1 MVSDMNVKNKEHQAI
16 KGSTNISVKAT
27 AQPEVKKR
35 ITRLLEQ
42 IGEGLHEREHILSVS
57 LLSTLSGQNTFLFG
71 PPGTAKSLISRRLA
85 CAFESPKYYEH
96 LMNRFTTP
104 EEVFGPVSI
113 QELKLDKYVRKTEG
127 YLPDAEFAFL
137 DEIWKSSPAIL
148 NTLLTLINEHVFKNG
163 SEIIKAPIRSVIGAS
178 NEVPQENQ
186 GLDALYDR
194 FITRLMVPPIELE
207 DNFNLLIN
215 SRPSTSEPSV
225 DSELKVSLSELSQWN
240 ETIHNVELSK
250 DTLLVIKYI
259 RNEIS
264 ERNEEL
270 GLYVSDRRWQ
280 KAAILLKASAF
291 FNERKYTNLTDTI
304 LLKHCLWTS
313 PENRVCT
320 EEIVMNAIE
329 SCGIASDIN
338 LSALDNSKDSLE
350 KEITKELFYKE
361 DVYDV
366 ISLRDEDYFKV
377 IARFREKSSYSYGN
391 PDIKQKTI
399 HIPFNKFKSNI
410 SFHPVDTSGNEITEV
425 TCEFDDQG
433 SCTLSYA
440 ERYNRDRYNGFEFTP
455 SVLFHKGDKRSDVNE
470 RLIKSLSGS
479 VGNLRGQLKKFLK
492 ETEDKLSVY
501 KVELYSPFATNAD
514 TEVALKGVLS
524 QIDRLKIRI
533 KDCERLEALCQ

>member
-1 MVSDMNVKNKEHQAI
+1 MNVKSKERQTI
-16 KGSTNISVKAT
+16 KDSKNLRVTET

-35 ITRLLEQ
+35 ITQLLEQ
-42 IGEGLHEREHILSVS
+42 IGEGLHEREQILSIS

-85 CAFESPKYYEH
+85 CAFESQKYYEH

-113 QELKLDKYVRKTEG
+113 QELKQDKYIRKTEG

-194 FITRLMVPPIELE
+194 FITRLMVPPIVLE
-207 DNFNLLIN
+207 DNFNLLLN
-215 SRPSTSEPSV
+215 AKPSTSEPNV
-225 DSELKVSLSELSQWN
+225 DKELKVSLSELNQWN
-240 ETIHNVELSK
+240 EAIHNVELSN

-264 ERNEEL
+264 EKNEEL

-280 KAAILLKASAF
+280 KAANLLKASAF
-291 FNERKYTNLTDTI
+291 FNERNYTNLTDTI

-313 PENRVCT
+313 PENRICT

-338 LSALDNSKDSLE
+338 LADLDNSKDSLE
-350 KEITKELFYKE
+350 KEVTKELFYKE

-366 ISLRDEDYFKV
+366 ISLGEADYFKV
-377 IARFREKSSYSYGN
+377 VAKFREHNSYSYGN
-391 PDIKQKTI
+391 PEIKQKTVY
-399 HIPFNKFKSNI
+399 IPFNKFKSKT
-410 SFHPVDTSGNEITEV
+410 SFHPVDTSGNDVKEV
-425 TCEFDDQG
+425 TCEFDEQG
-433 SCTLSYA
+433 SCTLSYS
-440 ERYNRDRYNGFEFTP
+440 ERRYGNRYNDFEFTP
-455 SVLFHKGDKRSDVNE
+455 SILFHKGDKRSDVNE

-479 VGNLRGQLKKFLK
+479 VGNLRGQLKKSLK

-501 KVELYSPFATNAD
+501 KVELHSPFATSAD
-514 TEVALKGVLS
+514 AEVALKGVLS
-524 QIDRLKIRI
+524 QIDKLKIRI

>member
-1 MVSDMNVKNKEHQAI
+1 MNVKSKEHQTI
-16 KGSTNISVKAT
+16 KDSKNIKLSAT
-27 AQPEVKKR
+27 PQSKVKKR
-35 ITRLLEQ
+35 ITQLLEQ

-113 QELKLDKYVRKTEG
+113 QELKQDKYIRKTEG

-194 FITRLMVPPIELE
+194 FITRLMVPPIALE
-207 DNFNLLIN
+207 DNFNLLLN
-215 SRPSTSEPSV
+215 AKPSTSEPNV
-225 DSELKVSLSELSQWN
+225 DKELKVSLSELNQWN
-240 ETIHNVELSK
+240 EAIHNVGLSN

-264 ERNEEL
+264 EKNEEL

-291 FNERKYTNLTDTI
+291 FNERNYTNLTDTI

-313 PENRVCT
+313 PENRVCA
-320 EEIVMNAIE
+320 EEIVMDAIE
-329 SCGIASDIN
+329 SCGITGDIN
-338 LSALDNSKDSLE
+338 LAALDNSKDSLE
-350 KEITKELFYKE
+350 KEITKELFYKD

-366 ISLRDEDYFKV
+366 ISLGNEEYFKV
-377 IARFREKSSYSYGN
+377 VAKFREHNSYSYGN
-391 PDIKQKTI
+391 PEIKQKTV

-410 SFHPVDTSGNEITEV
+410 SFNPVDTSGNDIKEV
-425 TCEFDDQG
+425 TCEFDEQG
-433 SCTLSYA
+433 SCTLSYSN
-440 ERYNRDRYNGFEFTP
+440 RHYRNSYNDFEFTP
-455 SVLFHKGDKRSDVNE
+455 SILFHRGDKRSDVNV

-479 VGNLRGQLKKFLK
+479 VGNLRGQLKKILK
-492 ETEDKLSVY
+492 ETEDKLNVY
-501 KVELYSPFATNAD
+501 KAELHSPFVTSAD
-514 TEVALKGVLS
+514 IEVALKGVLC
-524 QIDRLKIRI
+524 QIDKLKIRI

>member
-1 MVSDMNVKNKEHQAI
+1 MNVKSKERQTI
-16 KGSTNISVKAT
+16 KDSKNLRVTET

-35 ITRLLEQ
+35 ITQLLEQ
-42 IGEGLHEREHILSVS
+42 IGEGLHEREQILSIS

-85 CAFESPKYYEH
+85 CAFESQKYYEH

-113 QELKLDKYVRKTEG
+113 QELKQDKYIRKTEG

-194 FITRLMVPPIELE
+194 FITRLMVPPIVLE
-207 DNFNLLIN
+207 DNFNLLLN
-215 SRPSTSEPSV
+215 AKPSTSDPNV
-225 DSELKVSLSELSQWN
+225 DKELKVSLSELNQWN
-240 ETIHNVELSK
+240 EAIHNVELSN

-264 ERNEEL
+264 EKNEEL

-280 KAAILLKASAF
+280 KAANLLKASAF
-291 FNERKYTNLTDTI
+291 FNERNYTNLTDTI

-313 PENRVCT
+313 PENRICT

-338 LSALDNSKDSLE
+338 LADLDNSKDSLE

-366 ISLRDEDYFKV
+366 ISLGEADYFKV
-377 IARFREKSSYSYGN
+377 VAKFREHNSYSYGN
-391 PDIKQKTI
+391 PEIKQKTVY
-399 HIPFNKFKSNI
+399 IPFNKFKSKT
-410 SFHPVDTSGNEITEV
+410 SFHPVDTSGNDVKEV
-425 TCEFDDQG
+425 TCEFDEQG
-433 SCTLSYA
+433 SCTLSYS
-440 ERYNRDRYNGFEFTP
+440 ERRYGNRYNDFEFTP
-455 SVLFHKGDKRSDVNE
+455 SILFHKGDKRSDVNE

-479 VGNLRGQLKKFLK
+479 VGNLRGQLKKSLK

-501 KVELYSPFATNAD
+501 KVELHSPFATSAD
-514 TEVALKGVLS
+514 AEVALKGVLS
-524 QIDRLKIRI
+524 QIDKLKIRI

>member
-1 MVSDMNVKNKEHQAI
+1 MNVKSKEHQTI
-16 KGSTNISVKAT
+16 KDSKNIRVSAT
-27 AQPEVKKR
+27 PQSKVKKR
-35 ITRLLEQ
+35 ITQLLEQ

-113 QELKLDKYVRKTEG
+113 QELKQDKYIRKTEG

-194 FITRLMVPPIELE
+194 FITRLMVPPIVRE
-207 DNFNLLIN
+207 DNFNLLLN
-215 SRPSTSEPSV
+215 AKPSTSEPNV
-225 DSELKVSLSELSQWN
+225 DEDLKVSISELSQWN
-240 ETIHNVELSK
+240 EAIHNVDLSN

-264 ERNEEL
+264 EKDEEL

-280 KAAILLKASAF
+280 KAAFLLKASAF
-291 FNERKYTNLTDTI
+291 FNERNYTNLTDTI

-320 EEIVMNAIE
+320 EEIVMDAIE
-329 SCGIASDIN
+329 SCGIAVDIN
-338 LSALDNSKDSLE
+338 LAALDNSKDSLE

-366 ISLRDEDYFKV
+366 ISLGDEEYFKV
-377 IARFREKSSYSYGN
+377 VAKFKENRYHYHDSET
-391 PDIKQKTI
+391 KQI
-399 HIPFNKFKSNI
+399 MVHIPFNKFKSNI
-410 SFHPVDTSGNEITEV
+410 SFHPVDMSGNDIKEV
-425 TCEFDDQG
+425 TCEFDEQG
-433 SCTLSYA
+433 SCTLSY
-440 ERYNRDRYNGFEFTP
+440 RHKHYGNIYNDLKFTP
-455 SVLFHKGDKRSDVNE
+455 SILFHKGDKRSDVNE

-479 VGNLRGQLKKFLK
+479 VGNLRGQLKKILK
-492 ETEDKLSVY
+492 ETEDKLNVY
-501 KVELYSPFATNAD
+501 KAELHSPFVTSAD
-514 TEVALKGVLS
+514 TEVALKGVLC
-524 QIDRLKIRI
+524 QIDKLKIRI

>member
-1 MVSDMNVKNKEHQAI
+1 MNVKSKEYQTS
-16 KGSTNISVKAT
+16 KDSKNIRVA

-35 ITRLLEQ
+35 ITQLLEQ

-113 QELKLDKYVRKTEG
+113 QELKQDKYVRKTEG

-163 SEIIKAPIRSVIGAS
+163 SEVIKAPIRSVIGAS

-194 FITRLMVPPIELE
+194 FITRLMVPPIVLE
-207 DNFNLLIN
+207 DNFNLLLN
-215 SRPSTSEPSV
+215 AKPSTSEPNV
-225 DSELKVSLSELSQWN
+225 DEELRVSLSELSQWN
-240 ETIHNVELSK
+240 EAIHNVELSK

-264 ERNEEL
+264 EKNEEL

-291 FNERKYTNLTDTI
+291 LNERNYTNLTDTI

-320 EEIVMNAIE
+320 EEIVMDAIE
-329 SCGIASDIN
+329 SCGIAGDIN
-338 LSALDNSKDSLE
+338 LAALDNSKDSLE
-350 KEITKELFYKE
+350 KEITKELFYKD

-366 ISLRDEDYFKV
+366 ISIGNEEYFKV
-377 IARFREKSSYSYGN
+377 AAKFREHNSYSYGN
-391 PDIKQKTI
+391 PEIKQKTV

-410 SFHPVDTSGNEITEV
+410 SFHPVDISGNDIKEV
-425 TCEFDDQG
+425 TCEFDEQG
-433 SCTLSYA
+433 SCTLSYSNRHYGN
-440 ERYNRDRYNGFEFTP
+440 RYNDFEFTP
-455 SVLFHKGDKRSDVNE
+455 SILFHKGDKRSDVNE

-479 VGNLRGQLKKFLK
+479 VGNLRGQLKKILK
-492 ETEDKLSVY
+492 ETEDKLRVY
-501 KVELYSPFATNAD
+501 KVELHSPFTTSAD
-514 TEVALKGVLS
+514 TDVALKGVLS
-524 QIDRLKIRI
+524 QIDKLKIRI

>member
-1 MVSDMNVKNKEHQAI
+1 MNVKSKERQTI
-16 KGSTNISVKAT
+16 KDSKNLRVTET

-35 ITRLLEQ
+35 ITQLLEQ
-42 IGEGLHEREHILSVS
+42 IGEGLHEREQILSIS

-85 CAFESPKYYEH
+85 CAFESQKYYEH

-113 QELKLDKYVRKTEG
+113 QELKQDKYIRKTEG

-194 FITRLMVPPIELE
+194 FITRLMVPPIVLE
-207 DNFNLLIN
+207 DNFNLLLN
-215 SRPSTSEPSV
+215 AKPSTSEPNV
-225 DSELKVSLSELSQWN
+225 DKELKVSLSELNQWN
-240 ETIHNVELSK
+240 EAIHNVELSN

-264 ERNEEL
+264 EKNEEL

-280 KAAILLKASAF
+280 KAANLLKASAF
-291 FNERKYTNLTDTI
+291 FNERNYTNLTDTI

-313 PENRVCT
+313 PANRICT

-338 LSALDNSKDSLE
+338 LADLDNSKDSLE

-366 ISLRDEDYFKV
+366 ISLGEADYFKV
-377 IARFREKSSYSYGN
+377 VAKFREHNSYSYGN
-391 PDIKQKTI
+391 PEIKQKTVY
-399 HIPFNKFKSNI
+399 IPFNKFKSKT
-410 SFHPVDTSGNEITEV
+410 SFHPVDTSGNDVKEV
-425 TCEFDDQG
+425 TCEFDEQG
-433 SCTLSYA
+433 SCTLSYS
-440 ERYNRDRYNGFEFTP
+440 ERRYGNRYNDFEFTP
-455 SVLFHKGDKRSDVNE
+455 SILFHKGDKRSDVNE

-479 VGNLRGQLKKFLK
+479 VGNLRGQLKKSLK

-501 KVELYSPFATNAD
+501 KVELHSPFATSAD
-514 TEVALKGVLS
+514 AEVALKGVLS
-524 QIDRLKIRI
+524 QIDKLKIRI

>member
-1 MVSDMNVKNKEHQAI
+1 MNVKSKEYQTS
-16 KGSTNISVKAT
+16 KDRKNIRVA
-27 AQPEVKKR
+27 AQPEIKKR
-35 ITRLLEQ
+35 ITQLLEQ

-113 QELKLDKYVRKTEG
+113 QELKQDKYIRKTEG

-163 SEIIKAPIRSVIGAS
+163 SEVIKAPIRSVIGAS

-194 FITRLMVPPIELE
+194 FITRLMVPPIVLE
-207 DNFNLLIN
+207 DNFNLLLN
-215 SRPSTSEPSV
+215 AKPSTSEPNV
-225 DSELKVSLSELSQWN
+225 DEELRVSLSELSQWN
-240 ETIHNVELSK
+240 EAIHNVELSK

-264 ERNEEL
+264 EKNEEL

-291 FNERKYTNLTDTI
+291 FNERNYTNLTDTI
-304 LLKHCLWTS
+304 LIKHCLWTS

-320 EEIVMNAIE
+320 EEIVMDAIE
-329 SCGIASDIN
+329 SCGIAGDIN
-338 LSALDNSKDSLE
+338 LAALDNSKDSLE
-350 KEITKELFYKE
+350 KEITKELFYKD

-366 ISLRDEDYFKV
+366 ISLGSEEYFKV
-377 IARFREKSSYSYGN
+377 VAKFREHNSYSYGN
-391 PDIKQKTI
+391 PEIKQKTV

-410 SFHPVDTSGNEITEV
+410 SFHPVDMSGNDIKEV
-425 TCEFDDQG
+425 TCEFDEQG
-433 SCTLSYA
+433 SCTLSYNT
-440 ERYNRDRYNGFEFTP
+440 RHYRDRYNDFEFTP
-455 SVLFHKGDKRSDVNE
+455 SILFHKGDKRSDVNE

-479 VGNLRGQLKKFLK
+479 VGNLRGQLKKILK
-492 ETEDKLSVY
+492 ETEDKLRVY
-501 KVELYSPFATNAD
+501 KLELHSPFTTSAD
-514 TEVALKGVLS
+514 TDVALKGVLS
-524 QIDRLKIRI
+524 QIDKLKIRI

>member
-27 AQPEVKKR
+27 VQPEVKKR

-215 SRPSTSEPSV
+215 SRPSTSELSV
-225 DSELKVSLSELSQWN
+225 DSKLKVSLLELSQWN

-320 EEIVMNAIE
+320 EEIVMSAIE

-366 ISLRDEDYFKV
+366 ISLGDEDYFKV
-377 IARFREKSSYSYGN
+377 IARFREKSSYSYYN
-391 PDIKQKTI
+391 PETKQKTV
-399 HIPFNKFKSNI
+399 HIPFNKFKSNS
-410 SFHPVDTSGNEITEV
+410 SFHPVDTSGNEIAEV

-433 SCTLSYA
+433 SCTLSYGN
-440 ERYNRDRYNGFEFTP
+440 RHSRDRYNSFEFTP
-455 SVLFHKGDKRSDVNE
+455 SILFHKGDKRSDVNE

>member
-1 MVSDMNVKNKEHQAI
+1 MNVKSKERQTI
-16 KGSTNISVKAT
+16 KDSKNLRVTET

-35 ITRLLEQ
+35 ITQLLEQ
-42 IGEGLHEREHILSVS
+42 IGEGLHEREQILSIS

-85 CAFESPKYYEH
+85 CAFESQKYYEH

-113 QELKLDKYVRKTEG
+113 QELKQDKYIRKTEG

-194 FITRLMVPPIELE
+194 FITRLMVPPIVLE
-207 DNFNLLIN
+207 DNFNLLLN
-215 SRPSTSEPSV
+215 AKPSTSEPNV
-225 DSELKVSLSELSQWN
+225 DKELKVSLSELNQWN
-240 ETIHNVELSK
+240 EAIHNVELSN

-264 ERNEEL
+264 EKNEEL

-280 KAAILLKASAF
+280 KAANLLKASAF
-291 FNERKYTNLTDTI
+291 FNERNYTNLTDTI

-313 PENRVCT
+313 PANRICT

-338 LSALDNSKDSLE
+338 LADLDNSKDSLE
-350 KEITKELFYKE
+350 KEVTKELFYKE

-366 ISLRDEDYFKV
+366 ISLGEADYFKV
-377 IARFREKSSYSYGN
+377 VAKFREHNSYSYGN
-391 PDIKQKTI
+391 PEIKQKTVY
-399 HIPFNKFKSNI
+399 IPFNKFKSKT
-410 SFHPVDTSGNEITEV
+410 SFHPVDTSGNDVKEV
-425 TCEFDDQG
+425 TCEFDEQG
-433 SCTLSYA
+433 SCTLSYS
-440 ERYNRDRYNGFEFTP
+440 ERRYGNRYNDFEFTP
-455 SVLFHKGDKRSDVNE
+455 SILFHKGDKRSDVNE

-479 VGNLRGQLKKFLK
+479 VGNLRGQLKKSLK

-501 KVELYSPFATNAD
+501 KVELHSPFATSAD
-514 TEVALKGVLS
+514 AEVALKGVLS
-524 QIDRLKIRI
+524 QIDKLKIRI

>member
-1 MVSDMNVKNKEHQAI
+1 MNVKSKERQTI
-16 KGSTNISVKAT
+16 KDSKNLRVTET

-35 ITRLLEQ
+35 ITQLLEQ
-42 IGEGLHEREHILSVS
+42 IGEGLHEREQILSIS

-85 CAFESPKYYEH
+85 CAFESQKYYEH

-113 QELKLDKYVRKTEG
+113 QELKQDKYIRKTEG

-194 FITRLMVPPIELE
+194 FITRLMVPPIVLE
-207 DNFNLLIN
+207 DNFNLLLN
-215 SRPSTSEPSV
+215 AKPSTSEPNV
-225 DSELKVSLSELSQWN
+225 DKELKVSLSELNQWN
-240 ETIHNVELSK
+240 EAIHNVELSN

-264 ERNEEL
+264 EKNEEL

-280 KAAILLKASAF
+280 KAANLLKASAF
-291 FNERKYTNLTDTI
+291 FNERNYTNLTDTI

-313 PENRVCT
+313 PENRICT

-338 LSALDNSKDSLE
+338 LADLDNSKDSLE

-366 ISLRDEDYFKV
+366 IPLGEADYFKV
-377 IARFREKSSYSYGN
+377 VAKFREHNSYSYGN
-391 PDIKQKTI
+391 PEIKQKTVY
-399 HIPFNKFKSNI
+399 IPFNKFKSKT
-410 SFHPVDTSGNEITEV
+410 SFHPVDTSGNDVKEV
-425 TCEFDDQG
+425 TCEFDEQG
-433 SCTLSYA
+433 SCTLSYS
-440 ERYNRDRYNGFEFTP
+440 ERRYGNRYNDFEFTP
-455 SVLFHKGDKRSDVNE
+455 SILFHKGDKRSDVNE

-479 VGNLRGQLKKFLK
+479 VGNLRGQLKKSLK

-501 KVELYSPFATNAD
+501 KVDLHSPFATSAD
-514 TEVALKGVLS
+514 AEVALKGVLS
-524 QIDRLKIRI
+524 QIDKLKIRI

>member
-1 MVSDMNVKNKEHQAI
+1 MKSKERQTIKDSKNLRVTE
-16 KGSTNISVKAT
+16 T

-35 ITRLLEQ
+35 ITQLLEQ
-42 IGEGLHEREHILSVS
+42 IGEGLHEREQILSIS

-85 CAFESPKYYEH
+85 CAFESQKYYEH

-113 QELKLDKYVRKTEG
+113 QELKQDKYIRKTEG

-194 FITRLMVPPIELE
+194 FITRLMVPPIVLE
-207 DNFNLLIN
+207 DNFNLLLN
-215 SRPSTSEPSV
+215 AKPSTSEPNV
-225 DSELKVSLSELSQWN
+225 DKELKVSLSELNQWN
-240 ETIHNVELSK
+240 EAIHNVELSN

-264 ERNEEL
+264 EKNEEL

-280 KAAILLKASAF
+280 KAANLLKASAF
-291 FNERKYTNLTDTI
+291 FNERNYTNLTDTI

-313 PENRVCT
+313 PENRICT

-338 LSALDNSKDSLE
+338 LADLDNSKDSLE

-361 DVYDV
+361 DV
-366 ISLRDEDYFKV
+366 
-377 IARFREKSSYSYGN
+377 
-391 PDIKQKTI
+391 
-399 HIPFNKFKSNI
+399 
-410 SFHPVDTSGNEITEV
+410 
-425 TCEFDDQG
+425 
-433 SCTLSYA
+433 
-440 ERYNRDRYNGFEFTP
+440 
-455 SVLFHKGDKRSDVNE
+455 
-470 RLIKSLSGS
+470 
-479 VGNLRGQLKKFLK
+479 
-492 ETEDKLSVY
+492 
-501 KVELYSPFATNAD
+501 
-514 TEVALKGVLS
+514 
-524 QIDRLKIRI
+524 
-533 KDCERLEALCQ
+533 

>member
-1 MVSDMNVKNKEHQAI
+1 MNVKSKERQTI
-16 KGSTNISVKAT
+16 KDSKNLRVTET

-35 ITRLLEQ
+35 ITQLLEQ
-42 IGEGLHEREHILSVS
+42 IGEGLHEREQILSIS

-85 CAFESPKYYEH
+85 CAFESQKYYEH

-113 QELKLDKYVRKTEG
+113 QELKQDKYTRKTEG

-194 FITRLMVPPIELE
+194 FITRLMVPPIVLE
-207 DNFNLLIN
+207 DNFNLLLN
-215 SRPSTSEPSV
+215 AKPSTSEPNV
-225 DSELKVSLSELSQWN
+225 DKELKVSLSELNQWN
-240 ETIHNVELSK
+240 EAIHNVELSN

-264 ERNEEL
+264 EKNEEL

-280 KAAILLKASAF
+280 KAANLLKASAF
-291 FNERKYTNLTDTI
+291 FNERNYTNLTDTI

-313 PENRVCT
+313 PENRICT

-338 LSALDNSKDSLE
+338 LADLDNSKDSLE

-366 ISLRDEDYFKV
+366 IPLGEADYFKV
-377 IARFREKSSYSYGN
+377 VAKFREHNSYSYGN
-391 PDIKQKTI
+391 PEIKQKTVY
-399 HIPFNKFKSNI
+399 IPFNKFKSKT
-410 SFHPVDTSGNEITEV
+410 SFHPVDTSGNDVKEV
-425 TCEFDDQG
+425 TCEFDEQG
-433 SCTLSYA
+433 SCTLSYS
-440 ERYNRDRYNGFEFTP
+440 ERRYGNRYNDFEFTP
-455 SVLFHKGDKRSDVNE
+455 SILFHKGDKRSDVNE

-479 VGNLRGQLKKFLK
+479 VGNLRGQLKKSLK

-501 KVELYSPFATNAD
+501 KVDLHSPFATSAD
-514 TEVALKGVLS
+514 AEVALKGVLS
-524 QIDRLKIRI
+524 QIDKLKIRI

>member
-1 MVSDMNVKNKEHQAI
+1 MNVKSKERQTI
-16 KGSTNISVKAT
+16 KDSKNLRVTET

-35 ITRLLEQ
+35 ITQLLEQ
-42 IGEGLHEREHILSVS
+42 IGEGLHEREQILSIS

-85 CAFESPKYYEH
+85 CAFESQKYYEH

-113 QELKLDKYVRKTEG
+113 QELKQDKYIRKTEG

-194 FITRLMVPPIELE
+194 FITRLMVPPIVLE
-207 DNFNLLIN
+207 DNFNLLLN
-215 SRPSTSEPSV
+215 AKPSTSEPNV
-225 DSELKVSLSELSQWN
+225 DKELKVSLSELNQWN
-240 ETIHNVELSK
+240 EAIHNVELSN

-264 ERNEEL
+264 EKNEEL

-280 KAAILLKASAF
+280 KAANLLKASAF
-291 FNERKYTNLTDTI
+291 FNERNYTNLTDTI

-313 PENRVCT
+313 PANRICT

-338 LSALDNSKDSLE
+338 LADLDNSKDSLE
-350 KEITKELFYKE
+350 KEVTKELFYKE

-366 ISLRDEDYFKV
+366 ISLGEADYFKV
-377 IARFREKSSYSYGN
+377 VAKFREHNSYSYGN
-391 PDIKQKTI
+391 PEIKQKTVY
-399 HIPFNKFKSNI
+399 IPFNKFKSKT
-410 SFHPVDTSGNEITEV
+410 SFHPVDTSGNDVKEV
-425 TCEFDDQG
+425 TCEFDEQG
-433 SCTLSYA
+433 SCTLSYS
-440 ERYNRDRYNGFEFTP
+440 ERRYGNRYNDFEFTP
-455 SVLFHKGDKRSDVNE
+455 SILFHKGDKRSDVNE
-470 RLIKSLSGS
+470 RLRSM
-479 VGNLRGQLKKFLK
+479 VR
-492 ETEDKLSVY
+492 
-501 KVELYSPFATNAD
+501 
-514 TEVALKGVLS
+514 
-524 QIDRLKIRI
+524 RW
-533 KDCERLEALCQ
+533 

>member
-1 MVSDMNVKNKEHQAI
+1 MVSDMNVKNKERQAI
-16 KGSTNISVKAT
+16 KGSTNISVKAN

-127 YLPDAEFAFL
+127 YLPEAEFAFL

-194 FITRLMVPPIELE
+194 FIIRLMVPPIELE

-225 DSELKVSLSELSQWN
+225 DSDLKVSLSELNQWN
-240 ETIHNVELSK
+240 KAIHNVELSK

-338 LSALDNSKDSLE
+338 LSALDNEKDKLE
-350 KEITKELFYKE
+350 KEISRELFYKE
-361 DVYDV
+361 DVYEVTLLND
-366 ISLRDEDYFKV
+366 DKKYFKV
-377 IARFREKSSYSYGN
+377 DAIFVDRHRSYS
-391 PDIKQKTI
+391 PQKETKTVY
-399 HIPFNKFKSNI
+399 IPFSKFKSKEA
-410 SFHPVDTSGNEITEV
+410 FHPVNSSGNEIRDVE
-425 TCEFDDQG
+425 CLFDDQG
-433 SCTLSYA
+433 TCTLSYNDD
-440 ERYNRDRYNGFEFTP
+440 YYTFKDFSYTP
-455 SVLFHKGDKRSDVNE
+455 SVLFHKGDKKSDVNQ
-470 RLIKSLSGS
+470 RLIKSLAGS
-479 VGNLRGQLKKFLK
+479 VGNLRGQLKKLLT
-492 ETEDKLSVY
+492 ETEDKLNVY
-501 KVELYSPFATNAD
+501 KIELHSPFVTNLD

>member
-1 MVSDMNVKNKEHQAI
+1 MNVKSKERQTI
-16 KGSTNISVKAT
+16 KDSKNLRVTET

-35 ITRLLEQ
+35 ITQLLEQ
-42 IGEGLHEREHILSVS
+42 IGEGLHEREQILSIS

-85 CAFESPKYYEH
+85 CAFESQKYYEH

-113 QELKLDKYVRKTEG
+113 QELKQDKYIRKTEG

-194 FITRLMVPPIELE
+194 FITRLMVPPIVLE
-207 DNFNLLIN
+207 DNFNLLLN
-215 SRPSTSEPSV
+215 AKPSTSEPNV
-225 DSELKVSLSELSQWN
+225 DKELKVSLSELNQWN
-240 ETIHNVELSK
+240 EAIHNVELSN

-264 ERNEEL
+264 EKNEEL

-280 KAAILLKASAF
+280 KAANLLKASAF
-291 FNERKYTNLTDTI
+291 FNERNYTNLTDTI

-313 PENRVCT
+313 PENRICT

-338 LSALDNSKDSLE
+338 LADLDNSKDSLE

-366 ISLRDEDYFKV
+366 ISLEEADYFKV
-377 IARFREKSSYSYGN
+377 VAKFREHNSYSYGN
-391 PDIKQKTI
+391 PEIKQKTVY
-399 HIPFNKFKSNI
+399 IPFNKFKSKT
-410 SFHPVDTSGNEITEV
+410 SFHPVDTSGNDVKEV
-425 TCEFDDQG
+425 TCEFDEQG
-433 SCTLSYA
+433 SCTLSYS
-440 ERYNRDRYNGFEFTP
+440 ERRYGNRYNDFEFTP
-455 SVLFHKGDKRSDVNE
+455 SILFHKGDKRSDVNE

-479 VGNLRGQLKKFLK
+479 VGNLRGQLKKSLK

-501 KVELYSPFATNAD
+501 KVELHSPFATSAD
-514 TEVALKGVLS
+514 AEVALKGVLS
-524 QIDRLKIRI
+524 QIDKLKIRI

>member
-1 MVSDMNVKNKEHQAI
+1 MVSGMNVKSKEHQTI
-16 KGSTNISVKAT
+16 KDSKNIRVTVT

-35 ITRLLEQ
+35 ITQLLEQ

-113 QELKLDKYVRKTEG
+113 QELKQDKYIRKTEG

-163 SEIIKAPIRSVIGAS
+163 SEVIKAPIRSVIGAS

-194 FITRLMVPPIELE
+194 FITRLMVPPILLE
-207 DNFNLLIN
+207 DNFNLLLN
-215 SRPSTSEPSV
+215 AKPSTSDPNV
-225 DSELKVSLSELSQWN
+225 DEELKVTLSELSQWN
-240 ETIHNVELSK
+240 EAIHNVELSK

-264 ERNEEL
+264 EKNEEL

-291 FNERKYTNLTDTI
+291 FNERNYTNLTDTI

-329 SCGIASDIN
+329 SCGIAGDIN
-338 LSALDNSKDSLE
+338 LATIDNSKDSLE

-366 ISLRDEDYFKV
+366 ITLGNDEYFKV
-377 IARFREKSSYSYGN
+377 IAKFSADTYHYHNQGT
-391 PDIKQKTI
+391 KQKTVY
-399 HIPFNKFKSNI
+399 IPVNKFKSDI
-410 SFHPVDTSGNEITEV
+410 SFHPVDTSGNEITDV
-425 TCEFDDQG
+425 TCEFDEQG
-433 SCTLSYA
+433 SCTLSYNDRNYGY
-440 ERYNRDRYNGFEFTP
+440 RYNDFEFTP
-455 SVLFHKGDKRSDVNE
+455 SILFHKGDKRSDVNE

-479 VGNLRGQLKKFLK
+479 VGNLRGQLKKILK
-492 ETEDKLSVY
+492 ETEDKLRVY
-501 KVELYSPFATNAD
+501 KVELHSPFTTSAD
-514 TEVALKGVLS
+514 TDVALKGVLS
-524 QIDRLKIRI
+524 QIDKLKIRI